1 MDVVKNIIRRD
12 SIKRDCHSRAN
23 MKDLMGTSIGGMA
36 GLGAIG
42 AMNGI
47 PGMPA
52 NNVGG
57 LASTGV
63 NLALLGNVAKI
74 GMNIIPKGTT
84 IKIPGSGTFKKVK
97 K

>member
-1 MDVVKNIIRRD
+1 MDVVKNIIRRGT
-12 SIKRDCHSRAN
+12 IRRDCRSKAN
-23 MKDLMGTSIGGMA
+23 IGGLLGTGIGGMA

-42 AMNGI
+42 TMGNI

-52 NNVGG
+52 NNVGQ

-74 GMNIIPKGTT
+74 GMNIIPRKKLKG
-84 IKIPGSGTFKKVK
+84 KK
-97 K
+97 